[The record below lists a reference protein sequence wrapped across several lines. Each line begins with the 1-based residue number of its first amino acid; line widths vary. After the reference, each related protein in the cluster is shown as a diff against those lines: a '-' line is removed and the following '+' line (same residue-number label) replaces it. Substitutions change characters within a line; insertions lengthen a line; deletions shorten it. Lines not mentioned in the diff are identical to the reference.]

1 MKIRLL
7 VSFPLCILAAGAA
20 CGAIPENLRALTE
33 SMPSSEVAILLDVGR
48 EYGLG
53 GDALKLLLVI
63 RKIENGS
70 AGIEMGVASDFP
82 RHPARRHAGDFGK
95 SLHVQA
101 QWAAGTIRKHY
112 TGDLKT
118 FAKQYCPPMWT
129 HWLDMASNWMNKE

>member
-1 MKIRLL
+1 MWQDVLMKIRLL

-82 RHPARRHAGDFGK
+82 RHPARRHAGDCAPRT
-95 SLHVQA
+95 QA
-101 QWAAGTIRKHY
+101 A
-112 TGDLKT
+112 
-118 FAKQYCPPMWT
+118 
-129 HWLDMASNWMNKE
+129 